1 MTKVMQA
8 ALAFLARREYSQ
20 YELEQKLKQ
29 RFSPA
34 EVEAVLEHC
43 CQHNLLSETRFLES
57 RLRHRLQQAYGPLWI
72 RQDLREH
79 RIDEELITAALSLG
93 EIFWIEQARTL
104 LEKKFGRLN
113 LSQQHPKIQ
122 RYLYQK
128 GYPLS
133 VIQQALKQASL
144 DND

>member
-1 MTKVMQA
+1 MQA
-8 ALAFLARREYSQ
+8 ALSLLARREHSR
-20 YELEQKLKQ
+20 YELGQKLKQ
-29 RFSPA
+29 RFTIA
-34 EVEAVLEHC
+34 EVEAVLERC
-43 CQHNLLSETRFLES
+43 AQQNLLCDKRFLES

-79 RIDEELITAALSLG
+79 RLDEDQVAEVLNLG
-93 EIFWIEQARTL
+93 EEFWVDQALRVL
-104 LEKKFGRLN
+104 DKKFGRLN

-133 VIQQALKQASL
+133 VIQQAFKQASL
-144 DND
+144 NND

>member
-8 ALAFLARREYSQ
+8 ALNFLARREYSQ

-29 RFSPA
+29 RFSTA
-34 EVEAVLEHC
+34 EVDAVLEYC
-43 CQHNLLSETRFLES
+43 RQHHLLSETRFLES

-79 RIDEELITAALSLG
+79 RIDEAEIVAALNQG
-93 EIFWIEQARTL
+93 EAFWVEQARNL
-104 LEKKFGRLN
+104 LVKKFGRLN